1 MKKWIWPILL
11 IYLSV
16 NQCTVFAKEKVSLQ
30 LRWDHQFQFAGY
42 YAAKWQGF
50 YEQAGLEVEIRSA
63 LQGQEI
69 LKAVEEVE
77 SGRADFG
84 IGAADIL
91 KACDNGAE
99 LVVVTSIFQHSGAA
113 FYARED
119 SSLEVPS
126 DFLKMKVARRID
138 DLLDVEFQVLMK
150 AEGIAPQKI
159 SAYPHQPG
167 IDHLISR
174 EVDLIPGYIINIP
187 YLAKASGYALKELKP
202 LTYGIDFYGD
212 SIFTSAE
219 MARRKPDLVKRF
231 RDASI
236 KGWKYALQ
244 NPEKMVARISQEL
257 PRINTVQDL
266 IAFNRFQSK
275 EILGLIRYP
284 EVEIGNVN
292 PERWKRMHHDLMK
305 IEILK
310 HPLKIENLVF
320 DPDKQSRELEEKI
333 LYSLRTIVFLSLFTI
348 VLGIV
353 WIKTLRHK
361 VSQQTD
367 SLVKANNRLQESENR
382 FNLALKATRD
392 GVYDWNLET
401 NEIAYSSA

>member
-1 MKKWIWPILL
+1 MQVKKWIWPILL

-69 LKAVEEVE
+69 VKAVEEVE

-150 AEGIAPQKI
+150 AEGIDPQKI

-187 YLAKASGYALKELKP
+187 YVAKTSGYALKELKP

-219 MARRKPDLVKRF
+219 MARRNPDLVKRF
-231 RDASI
+231 RNMLFKTRKKS
-236 KGWKYALQ
+236 L
-244 NPEKMVARISQEL
+244 PEFLRICPEL
-257 PRINTVQDL
+257 
-266 IAFNRFQSK
+266 
-275 EILGLIRYP
+275 IL
-284 EVEIGNVN
+284 
-292 PERWKRMHHDLMK
+292 
-305 IEILK
+305 
-310 HPLKIENLVF
+310 F
-320 DPDKQSRELEEKI
+320 
-333 LYSLRTIVFLSLFTI
+333 
-348 VLGIV
+348 
-353 WIKTLRHK
+353 KT
-361 VSQQTD
+361 
-367 SLVKANNRLQESENR
+367 
-382 FNLALKATRD
+382 
-392 GVYDWNLET
+392 
-401 NEIAYSSA
+401 